1 MNTITFQGT
10 EEQVENLR
18 KLLKEKN
25 YYNVG
30 EDSLPKEVVKTLRD
44 VFVERL
50 GHYVSE
56 DDVYE
61 AYDKLVD
68 QETID
73 GDVMADDIVMMWE
86 PLEFRYTVSQLLD
99 EIA

>member
-10 EEQVENLR
+10 EEQIENLR
-18 KLLKEKN
+18 KLVSETMDT
-25 YYNVG
+25 V
-30 EDSLPKEVVKTLRD
+30 SFPKEVVKTLRD
-44 VFVERL
+44 VFVEKL

-61 AYDKLVD
+61 AYDKLVE
-68 QETID
+68 QETIN